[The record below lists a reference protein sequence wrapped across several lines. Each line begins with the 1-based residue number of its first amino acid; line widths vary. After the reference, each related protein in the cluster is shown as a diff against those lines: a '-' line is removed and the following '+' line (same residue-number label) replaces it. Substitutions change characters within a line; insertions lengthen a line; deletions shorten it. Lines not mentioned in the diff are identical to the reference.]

1 MVARLNAERTSLLNK
16 AILEAREAHDRAASI
31 ALIKT
36 RTFSH
41 DAGDNGAAFPSVDA
55 LSPTDG
61 DTGADTGANIVSV
74 LFDEDVIV
82 GDNIGDITVI
92 SAGDSGVACT
102 PEVTGDTG
110 VTLAIKNGLLVA
122 DTVYNVVVPAGA
134 VKSADYGLGNE
145 EITWQFKTNA

>member
-16 AILEAREAHDRAASI
+16 AILEAREAHDRVASI

-41 DAGDNGAAFPSVDA
+41 DAGDNGAVFPAVDT
-55 LSPTDG
+55 LDPEDG
-61 DTGADTGANIVSV
+61 DTGADTGASIITV
-74 LFDEDVIV
+74 LFDEDVIA
-82 GDNIGDITVI
+82 GDNIDDITVT
-92 SAGDSGVACT
+92 SAGGSGVACT

-110 VTLAIKNGLLVA
+110 TTLDIQNGLLVP
-122 DTVYNVVVPAGA
+122 DTTYNVVVPAGA